1 MNEFENNITNDE
13 TNTNSD
19 NEQSSTAPV
28 DATSSDNSSDNNN
41 TNDNVNTELEDF
53 KQYAKIDYNDDDA
66 LIQIFLAASRNYIQ
80 KATGKQYDDSKELHH
95 LLKNL
100 LTLHFYENR
109 QSVNASTVNEIPF
122 TIQNLLTFIQSTTD
136 NNYTTPSGE

>member
-1 MNEFENNITNDE
+1 LLNENIKS
-13 TNTNSD
+13 NTNLTNQDVPTD
-19 NEQSSTAPV
+19 NEQSTSTPT
-28 DATSSDNSSDNNN
+28 DATSSDNINN
-41 TNDNVNTELEDF
+41 TNNINDTVNTELEDF
-53 KQYAKIDYNDDDA
+53 KQYARIDYNDDDN

-109 QSVNASTVNEIPF
+109 QSVNASTVNEVPF

-136 NNYTTPSGE
+136 NNST

>member
-1 MNEFENNITNDE
+1 MPNEDITNTNTNDE
-13 TNTNSD
+13 TNTNQD
-19 NEQSSTAPV
+19 NEQSASTPT
-28 DATSSDNSSDNNN
+28 DATSSDNSSDNTN
-41 TNDNVNTELEDF
+41 TNDTIETNPELDDF
-53 KQYAKIDYNDDDA
+53 KKYAKIDYDDDDS

-109 QSVNASTVNEIPF
+109 QSVNASTVNEVPF

-136 NNYTTPSGE
+136 NNS

>member
-1 MNEFENNITNDE
+1 MLNENIKS
-13 TNTNSD
+13 NTNLTNQDVPTD
-19 NEQSSTAPV
+19 NEQSTSTPT
-28 DATSSDNSSDNNN
+28 DATSSDNINN
-41 TNDNVNTELEDF
+41 TNNINDTVNTELEDF
-53 KQYAKIDYNDDDA
+53 KQYARIDYNDDDN

-109 QSVNASTVNEIPF
+109 QSVNASTVNEVPF

-136 NNYTTPSGE
+136 NNST